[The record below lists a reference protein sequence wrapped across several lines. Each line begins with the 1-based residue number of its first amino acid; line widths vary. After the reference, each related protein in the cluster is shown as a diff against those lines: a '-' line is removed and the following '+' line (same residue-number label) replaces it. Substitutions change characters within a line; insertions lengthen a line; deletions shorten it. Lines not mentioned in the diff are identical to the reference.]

1 MCTRQ
6 MWKAI
11 VFLFLNEIL
20 TCILEDQ
27 SKCKLLYGAIIG
39 LGLGKYLC
47 CAYISGAWIKVQPQQ
62 NISCVCVPNKM
73 VQQIY
78 WRDHK
83 MLWSTIQQERKANYR
98 DC

>member
-47 CAYISGAWIKVQPQQ
+47 CAYISGA
-62 NISCVCVPNKM
+62 
-73 VQQIY
+73 
-78 WRDHK
+78 
-83 MLWSTIQQERKANYR
+83 
-98 DC
+98 